1 VSIQA
6 AHRLTENGVKEV
18 TSVQVKISARH
29 GHLSSETQAKITDKV
44 EKLRRLFDR
53 VTAIEVTAD
62 LEHRESPSV
71 ELRVSV
77 ERTDDLVAADTASS
91 VIAALDAT
99 IHKLEQQL
107 RKHKDKRRGHR
118 ARGAKNV
125 EAGELAETEGEEVEE
140 ED

>member
-1 VSIQA
+1 MQ
-6 AHRLTENGVKEV
+6 L
-18 TSVQVKISARH
+18 KISARH
-29 GHLSSETQAKITDKV
+29 GHLSADTQTKIGEKV

-53 VTAIEVTAD
+53 VTSIEVTAD

-77 ERTDDLVAADTASS
+77 ERTDDFVAAETASS
-91 VIAALDAT
+91 VLAALDGT

-107 RKHKDKRRGHR
+107 RKHKDKRRGHH
-118 ARGAKNV
+118 ARGGKGV
-125 EAGELAETEGEEVEE
+125 EAVGADESEESE

>member
-1 VSIQA
+1 M
-6 AHRLTENGVKEV
+6 
-18 TSVQVKISARH
+18 QVKISARH

-53 VTAIEVTAD
+53 VTAIEVTVD

-77 ERTDDLVAADTASS
+77 ERTDVLLATDTAAS

-118 ARGAKNV
+118 ARGAKSIV
-125 EAGELAETEGEEVEE
+125 AGEPAEDIDSEESAEAE

>member
-1 VSIQA
+1 M
-6 AHRLTENGVKEV
+6 
-18 TSVQVKISARH
+18 QVKISARH
-29 GHLSSETQAKITDKV
+29 GHLSSDTQSKIGEKV

-53 VTAIEVTAD
+53 VTSIEVTAD
-62 LEHRESPSV
+62 LERRETPSV

-77 ERTDDLVAADTASS
+77 ERTDDFVATESAST
-91 VIAALDAT
+91 VLAALDGT

-118 ARGAKNV
+118 SRGAKSV
-125 EAGELAETEGEEVEE
+125 EATGADDGADDGADESE

>member
-1 VSIQA
+1 MQ
-6 AHRLTENGVKEV
+6 L
-18 TSVQVKISARH
+18 KISARH
-29 GHLSSETQAKITDKV
+29 GHLSPDTQSKISEKV

-53 VTAIEVTAD
+53 VTSIEVTAD
-62 LEHRESPSV
+62 LEHRESPTV

-77 ERTDDLVAADTASS
+77 ERTEVFVATETAAS
-91 VIAALDAT
+91 VLAALDGT

-118 ARGAKNV
+118 ARGAKGV
-125 EAGELAETEGEEVEE
+125 EVAEDAETE

>member
-1 VSIQA
+1 M
-6 AHRLTENGVKEV
+6 
-18 TSVQVKISARH
+18 QVKISARH
-29 GHLSSETQAKITDKV
+29 GHLSSDTQSKISDKV

-53 VTAIEVTAD
+53 VTSIEVTAD

-77 ERTDDLVAADTASS
+77 ERTEVFVAADTASS
-91 VIAALDAT
+91 VLAALDGT

-118 ARGAKNV
+118 ARGAKSV
-125 EAGELAETEGEEVEE
+125 EAAGSDESEESEE
-140 ED
+140 EE